1 MAVLSRRNSPHAK
14 EDDTFMAPSLMDF
27 FRHLNDWFVEAIAHY
42 GTGIYAILFAV
53 VFCETG
59 LVFLPF
65 LPGDSLLFTAGA
77 FSGPDAVG
85 SMTGRLSLPLL
96 YALFFCAALLGDN
109 VNYAVGRF
117 FGRKLFHHEKSRVF
131 NRRNLQKTEEFFEKY
146 GVKAIILARFVP
158 IVRTFSPFV
167 AGMGEMPYPRFLTF
181 SVVGAVLW
189 VGLCVTAGHLFGGL
203 PWVKK
208 NFEVVVLGIV
218 FVSVAPMIVEILN
231 HRRSARKTDS
241 VEPTSK
247 SSVK

>member
-1 MAVLSRRNSPHAK
+1 MTPCRNSPHAK

-27 FRHLNDWFVEAIAHY
+27 FRHLNDWFVGAIAHY
-42 GTGIYAILFAV
+42 GTGIYTILFSI

-59 LVFLPF
+59 LIFLPF

-77 FSGPDAVG
+77 FSGPNPDG

-96 YALFFCAALLGDN
+96 YALFFTAALLGDN
-109 VNYAVGRF
+109 VNYLVGRS
-117 FGRKLFHHEKSRVF
+117 FGRRLFQHEKSRFF
-131 NRRNLQKTEEFFEKY
+131 NRKNLHKTEQFFEKY

-167 AGMGEMPYPRFLTF
+167 AGMGDMPYSRFLTF
-181 SVVGAVLW
+181 SVIGAALW
-189 VGLCVTAGHLFGGL
+189 VGLCVTAGHLFGSL

-218 FVSVAPMIVEILN
+218 FVSVVPMIVEILN
-231 HRRSARKTDS
+231 HRRSAPK
-241 VEPTSK
+241 
-247 SSVK
+247 SVKEA